1 MKENNKKLAFISGE
15 DFYIN
20 GNHYT
25 RLYTKKEIKDLQANK
40 TTMSKEREQG
50 LEKRM
55 KTSLKKTTLLFLKRY
70 IIMIKEKGL
79 KYERVKSKGLTFISG
94 QKFLI
99 NGKVFVKP
107 YTHID
112 SKVSDTEV
120 LEKLETSIE
129 KNKRRVF

>member
-1 MKENNKKLAFISGE
+1 MKENNKKSAFISGE

-55 KTSLKKTTLLFLKRY
+55 KTFLKKNNPTLFKKIY
-70 IIMIKEKGL
+70 H
-79 KYERVKSKGLTFISG
+79 
-94 QKFLI
+94 
-99 NGKVFVKP
+99 N
-107 YTHID
+107 D
-112 SKVSDTEV
+112 
-120 LEKLETSIE
+120 
-129 KNKRRVF
+129 